1 MDIKSRI
8 LTSETPVDRLV
19 KFQDGT
25 EATLYFKQPTAG
37 DFRRWREGERSDDVD
52 TRVFGQ
58 QRLVAASL
66 CDEHGKPILTTSESQ
81 RLTLQGLSE
90 LLPHVLAVAG
100 VGHDAKK
107 ESPSAES
114 TGSNTSSP

>member
-1 MDIKSRI
+1 MDIKSKI
-8 LTSETPVDRLV
+8 LASEIPVDRLV

-37 DFRRWREGERSDDVD
+37 DFRRWREAERSGDDD
-52 TRVFGQ
+52 ARVFGQ

-66 CDEHGKPILTTSESQ
+66 CDERGKLVLTAAESQ
-81 RLTLQGLSE
+81 RLTLQGLND

-100 VGHDAKK
+100 VGDDAKK

-114 TGSNTSSP
+114 TGSDTSSP